1 MKRNKYK
8 KILAPTHEIFMAAL
22 TKAAEVEN
30 EFDQILNDLFWQIK
44 NDIKDLYSKNSTE
57 AERNYLI
64 NKLHTSQMVRSNT
77 LKVLW
82 DYLLRDILIS
92 TYKNIYY
99 QTYLL
104 VNTYKDNKS
113 VDSISVPTTKMTNN
127 YIEKN
132 YLNIPWC
139 QDGKIYRDRTRRHL
153 IDFNNK
159 LDYILL
165 EGIKNNWSEE
175 QIDQKIKEL
184 CENAVYNA
192 ARLLRTETAAVWS
205 QATKDAYLD
214 SGIEYVEIIG
224 DAACREVCTGYV
236 GEIVRLD
243 TAALGNQLPP
253 YHPNCACE
261 FIAYEYWKDITHFS
275 PKEVK

>member
-1 MKRNKYK
+1 
-8 KILAPTHEIFMAAL
+8 MAAL

-99 QTYLL
+99 QTYVL
-104 VNTYKDNKS
+104 VNTYKDSKS
-113 VDSISVPTTKMTNN
+113 ADSISVPTTKMTNN

-159 LDYILL
+159 LDYI
-165 EGIKNNWSEE
+165 
-175 QIDQKIKEL
+175 
-184 CENAVYNA
+184 
-192 ARLLRTETAAVWS
+192 
-205 QATKDAYLD
+205 
-214 SGIEYVEIIG
+214 
-224 DAACREVCTGYV
+224 
-236 GEIVRLD
+236 
-243 TAALGNQLPP
+243 
-253 YHPNCACE
+253 
-261 FIAYEYWKDITHFS
+261 
-275 PKEVK
+275 